1 MAGALGGN
9 AAIVAQLLTNLNLTP
24 SPDNPIA
31 VAVRCDCLQVAH
43 VEQVA
48 PWSVTTGFCLLSA
61 RGARA
66 HGGRASLMAWCAAQG
81 YTLSFDCPFF
91 RVLGDG
97 EVALQVHAPPVPG
110 LEE

>member
-1 MAGALGGN
+1 MAGALDGTS
-9 AAIVAQLLTNLNLTP
+9 AVIAQLLTDLDLNP

-43 VEQVA
+43 VEQIA

-66 HGGRASLMAWCAAQG
+66 HGGRASLMA
-81 YTLSFDCPFF
+81 
-91 RVLGDG
+91 
-97 EVALQVHAPPVPG
+97 
-110 LEE
+110 